1 MRKKVYEMK
10 IEERHKF
17 EDQLTF
23 DMLDEL
29 EDVEIELLDKDIVEE
44 IILNEDF
51 VDIEDAI
58 VYKEKFDIELN
69 EEEEDYLEWGSK
81 VDEDLGLPFM
91 SSETIATL

>member
-29 EDVEIELLDKDIVEE
+29 EDLEIELLDKDIVEE
-44 IILNEDF
+44 IIANENF
-51 VDIEDAI
+51 TDIEDAI

>member
-1 MRKKVYEMK
+1 MRKKVYEMT

-23 DMLDEL
+23 DILDEL
-29 EDVEIELLDKDIVEE
+29 EDVEIQLLDNDIIEE
-44 IILNEDF
+44 IIANENF
-51 VDIEDAI
+51 TDIEDAI
-58 VYKEKFDIELN
+58 VYKEKFGVELN